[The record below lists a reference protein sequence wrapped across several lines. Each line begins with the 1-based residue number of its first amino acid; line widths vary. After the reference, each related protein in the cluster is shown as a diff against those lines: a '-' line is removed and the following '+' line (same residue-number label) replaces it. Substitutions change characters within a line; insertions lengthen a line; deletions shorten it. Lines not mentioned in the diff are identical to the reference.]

1 MTSPKTDSDLFARFD
16 DLGIDHRTF
25 EHDPV
30 YTVGESQTNRGEMP
44 GAHVKNL
51 FLRDKKKNLVLAT
64 VEENRDVDL
73 KDLRK
78 RVGSSGNYSFGK
90 PELLMEVLGV
100 EPGSVT
106 PFAVIN
112 DGERRV
118 TVVLDKALLDEDLVN
133 AHPLRNDRTT
143 AIKSQDLL
151 SFLTAEGYNPVVLD
165 FDQPAEE
172 AAE

>member
-1 MTSPKTDSDLFARFD
+1 MGTLKTDRDLYARLD
-16 DLGIDHRTF
+16 ALGIAYKTY
-25 EHDPV
+25 EHEPV
-30 YTVGESQTNRGEMP
+30 YTVGENQTGRGEMP
-44 GAHVKNL
+44 GAHIKNL

-64 VEENRDVDL
+64 VEEDRDIDL

-100 EPGSVT
+100 EPGSVS
-106 PFAVIN
+106 PFGVIN
-112 DGERRV
+112 DVERRV
-118 TVVLDKALLDEDLVN
+118 TVVLDKAILAEGLVN

-143 AIKSQDLL
+143 AVSPQDLM

-165 FDQPAEE
+165 FDQPAGD
-172 AAE
+172 AA

>member
-1 MTSPKTDSDLFARFD
+1 MTSPKTDIDLFARLD
-16 DLGIDHRTF
+16 DLGIAHKTFDH
-25 EHDPV
+25 EPV
-30 YTVGESQTNRGEMP
+30 YTVGENQTGRGEMP

-64 VEENRDVDL
+64 VGEERDIDL

-112 DGERRV
+112 DVDRRV
-118 TVVLDKALLDEDLVN
+118 TVVLDKALLDEELVN

-143 AIKSQDLL
+143 AVKSQDLL
-151 SFLTAEGYNPVVLD
+151 SFLTAEGYNPVILD
-165 FDQPAEE
+165 FDRPAED
-172 AAE
+172 AAG